1 MKKTLVLIL
10 VLALAVASL
19 ASCTYVPTVD
29 ADIIT
34 MITIDAGASVELMV
48 NPKNNV
54 SVATPLNDQASI
66 IMSGEDLTNRK
77 PDEAAAKFVSLA
89 AKAGFLAEGT
99 VKLSVT
105 GDSDYAEVITELIT
119 KKSVKAMKKEGIKGK
134 VEMVDPISEAELR
147 ALCEKK

>member
-1 MKKTLVLIL
+1 MKKTLILI
-10 VLALAVASL
+10 LALALAIVSL

-29 ADIIT
+29 SDVIT

-54 SVATPLNDQASI
+54 SVATPLNDEAAI
-66 IMSGEDLTNRK
+66 IMYGEDLTNQK

-105 GDSDYAEVITELIT
+105 GSSDYVEVITELIT
-119 KKSVKAMKKEGIKGK
+119 KKSGRVPSTLKQ
-134 VEMVDPISEAELR
+134 VNLR
-147 ALCEKK
+147 LKI